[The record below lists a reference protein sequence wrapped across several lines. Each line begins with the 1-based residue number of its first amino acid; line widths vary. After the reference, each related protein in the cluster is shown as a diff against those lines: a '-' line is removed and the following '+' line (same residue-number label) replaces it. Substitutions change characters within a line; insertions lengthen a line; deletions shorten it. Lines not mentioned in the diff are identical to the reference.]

1 MLSFNLSWN
10 LKGKSFISLL
20 ILLLIMLAM
29 CRLLLFLSNNT
40 DINSIISS
48 PRCLGIS
55 VFPPRYMFSAANAWI
70 ETNPRASELLNF
82 SKSWFLEIILSV
94 FIKYGVSGLETTTKS
109 WEPRNLPCCW
119 KNSQKVSMI
128 LWSENSFVL
137 PKLIK

>member
-1 MLSFNLSWN
+1 
-10 LKGKSFISLL
+10 
-20 ILLLIMLAM
+20 MLAM
-29 CRLLLFLSNNT
+29 LLFLYNNT

-48 PRCLGIS
+48 AVLSNCINILLLSLFNAWYEILCKKACLGIS

-94 FIKYGVSGLETTTKS
+94 FIKYDVSGLETTTKS
-109 WEPRNLPCCW
+109 WEPGNLPCCW

-128 LWSENSFVL
+128 LWSENVFVL